1 MQLLVAHQVLIAAAI
16 ALSALFGVRGVV
28 VFTRG
33 GGAANL
39 GMAAAA
45 LLLAA
50 LLSLYLRAVHA
61 KWKATKRR

>member
-39 GMAAAA
+39 GIAIAS
-45 LLLAA
+45 LLVAT
-50 LLSLYLRAVHA
+50 LLSLYLRAVRA
-61 KWKATKRR
+61 KWNASKRR